1 MKHSLVILPL
11 LAVLTTL
18 PLRAQQAHIP
28 ELQQPRLVVMLVVD
42 QMRWDYLTRYADRYC
57 DGGFRRLMREGYN
70 CNRTTI
76 NYLPAITAVGHTS
89 IGTGSVPALT
99 GIVGN
104 GFHVDGHWTYCT
116 GDGGVRSVGTDSPD
130 DGAGKQSPHWLLC
143 HTVADELRLATNFR
157 AKSIGIALKD
167 RAAILTTG
175 SAANAAYWFDN
186 RSQRFITSSF
196 YMDQLPQ
203 WVLDFNARNLP
214 QQYMDSLLPDT
225 HEARWPLL
233 YPADTYVQSA
243 EDGQVWEDYMER
255 SLQMTPWGQTITF
268 DMARAAVDAEQL
280 GNNPD
285 GVPDFLVVSISTTD
299 KVGHQVSPNSIW
311 MEDIY
316 LRLDH
321 DIARFLQFLDDRVG
335 EGRYVLAL
343 SADHA
348 GMHNT
353 RFMQDHR
360 LPASTWKAELHRQA
374 LDSLL
379 HAQFPDEQ
387 VPFVRDMGNLQVLF
401 QQHTLSSP
409 NYPQIVETALTYL
422 NAQKDIAYAFTLD
435 NIPDY
440 VVEPIRTYAVNGYN
454 RRRCGQIQLIY
465 ENGVMD
471 DYAPS
476 VDELRSPDHIR
487 KGTTH
492 SVWSPDDTH
501 IPLIFFGQG
510 VPHGWDNRTHH
521 ITDIAAT
528 LSALLNIQQPNAC
541 VGEVIDFR

>member
-1 MKHSLVILPL
+1 MLPMKKILPILL
-11 LAVLTTL
+11 LASTFVV
-18 PLRAQQAHIP
+18 RAQSQDIP

-70 CNRTTI
+70 CNRTLI

-116 GDGGVRSVGTDSPD
+116 SDQAVHSVGTDSPD
-130 DGAGKQSPHWLLC
+130 DGAGKQSPQWLLC
-143 HTVADELRLATNFR
+143 NTVADELRLATNFR
-157 AKSIGIALKD
+157 SKAIGVALKD

-186 RSQRFITSSF
+186 RSLRFITSSF
-196 YMDQLPQ
+196 YMDELPQ
-203 WVLDFNARNLP
+203 WVQDFNARQLG
-214 QQYMDSLLPDT
+214 QQYMDSLTPGT
-225 HEARWPLL
+225 REARWPLL
-233 YPADTYVQSA
+233 YPAESYVQSA
-243 EDGQVWEDYMER
+243 PDGQAWEDHMDR

-268 DMARAAVDAEQL
+268 DMACAAIEGEQL
-280 GNNPD
+280 GSNPA

-299 KVGHQVSPNSIW
+299 KVAHQLSPNSIW
-311 MEDIY
+311 VEDLF
-316 LRLDH
+316 LRLDR
-321 DIARFLQFLDDRVG
+321 DIARFLTYLDERVG
-335 EGRYVLAL
+335 EGNYLLAL

-360 LPASTWKAELHRQA
+360 LPAAAWKAELHRRA

-379 HAQFPDEQ
+379 HAQFPDEPT
-387 VPFVRDMGNLQVLF
+387 PFVRDMGNLQVLF
-401 QQHTLSSP
+401 SQHILASAA
-409 NYPQIVETALTYL
+409 YPQIVEAALAYL
-422 NAQKDIAYAFTLD
+422 NAQPDIAYAFTFD
-435 NIPDY
+435 DIPAY
-440 VVEPIRTYAVNGYN
+440 VVEPIRTYAINGYN

-471 DYAPS
+471 DYATNIE
-476 VDELRSPDHIR
+476 ELRSPTHIR

-501 IPLIFFGQG
+501 IPLIFFGWG

-528 LSALLNIQQPNAC
+528 LAALLNIQQPNAC
-541 VGEVIDFR
+541 VGEVINFQ